1 MLRFA
6 LGAAGRAG
14 LGSERWLLGAG
25 GAACFRAA
33 AESASS
39 GEGGAGGGVTATA
52 ARVSAGGGCSAAL
65 GRPSLTAT
73 DTKPS
78 KSPAA
83 AAATIVQREPIGR
96 AARGAVDGSSE
107 LVTNGA
113 SLSGARLEGAMLGGG
128 SDSSAGGAKVGG
140 SGGSAVTAGAGGV
153 GVGIARNVIFSL
165 ADGTGSLTGGG
176 GGKLERRSG
185 MCSDSGASPPRT
197 TTAWRGGD
205 FKPGRAMN
213 PPRGVMASAD
223 TGADSKESSS
233 GG

>member
-6 LGAAGRAG
+6 LGAGGRAG
-14 LGSERWLLGAG
+14 LGSERWLLGAD
-25 GAACFRAA
+25 GAAPPRAA
-33 AESASS
+33 LESARM
-39 GEGGAGGGVTATA
+39 GEACAGGGATATA

-65 GRPSLTAT
+65 GRPSFTAT

-113 SLSGARLEGAMLGGG
+113 SLSGARLDGAMLDGG
-128 SDSSAGGAKVGG
+128 SDSRAGGANV
-140 SGGSAVTAGAGGV
+140 GGSAVTAGAGGV
-153 GVGIARNVIFSL
+153 GVGIARKVIFSL

-176 GGKLERRSG
+176 GGKLERRTG

-197 TTAWRGGD
+197 TTAWRGGG

-223 TGADSKESSS
+223 TGADSNESSSS